1 MILRKLGLVLIAIF
15 LLTGCG
21 VETNVDK
28 IMKSSLSRP
37 LPVGANHSKKY
48 LKYYLSPEFGVKTST
63 PISTLIRVGDAEVM
77 LNLSVSEIVANRYY
91 SDDQIEKRVNE
102 SLDNVQ
108 KKEGTYLDKGDIQ
121 RPFRLS
127 IIELEESK
135 ALVLENGL
143 VDLVSIVDDTNIAY
157 VLDGMI
163 MIMRSVEVDEDLIV
177 SHYSNKEIIE
187 YNPIH
192 EEFFEQTVPES
203 GSLIDMYNQLNPDNQ
218 IE

>member
-1 MILRKLGLVLIAIF
+1 MILRRIGILLLALF
-15 LLTGCG
+15 LLAGCR
-21 VETNVDK
+21 VETDVDA
-28 IMKSSLSRP
+28 IIKSSLSRP
-37 LPVGANHSKKY
+37 LPVGANHSKSY

-63 PISTLIRVGDAEVM
+63 PISTLIRVGDTEVM

-91 SDDQIEKRVNE
+91 SDEQLENRVNQE
-102 SLDNVQ
+102 LANVIHS
-108 KKEGTYLDKGDIQ
+108 EGTYLDMGDVQ
-121 RPFRLS
+121 RTFRLS
-127 IIELEESK
+127 VIELEKSK

-143 VDLVSIVDDTNIAY
+143 VDLVSIVDDSNLAY
-157 VLDGMI
+157 VLDAML

-203 GSLIDMYNQLNPDNQ
+203 GSLVDMYNQLNPDNQ